1 MGRILPR
8 RTHPSHQPVP
18 DLADRRKF
26 AAPIAGCEGDHMGE
40 TLFTSTFTP
49 DPKSAL
55 DVLAFVL
62 TPIEA
67 FASDPDELE
76 IVAELLGA
84 AKCEAIERWQ
94 ALRSEASRQ

>member
-1 MGRILPR
+1 
-8 RTHPSHQPVP
+8 
-18 DLADRRKF
+18 
-26 AAPIAGCEGDHMGE
+26 MGE
-40 TLFTSTFTP
+40 TLFTSTYTP

-76 IVAELLGA
+76 AVAEILNA
-84 AKCEAIERWQ
+84 AKSEAIERWQ
-94 ALRSEASRQ
+94 SLHSEGRRQ

>member
-1 MGRILPR
+1 
-8 RTHPSHQPVP
+8 
-18 DLADRRKF
+18 
-26 AAPIAGCEGDHMGE
+26 MGE

-49 DPKSAL
+49 DPKNAL

-76 IVAELLGA
+76 VVAELLGA
-84 AKCEAIERWQ
+84 AKLEAIERWRS
-94 ALRSEASRQ
+94 LRSEARLQ

>member
-1 MGRILPR
+1 
-8 RTHPSHQPVP
+8 
-18 DLADRRKF
+18 
-26 AAPIAGCEGDHMGE
+26 MGE
-40 TLFTSTFTP
+40 TLFTSTYTP

-76 IVAELLGA
+76 AVAELLGA
-84 AKCEAIERWQ
+84 AKAEAIERWQ
-94 ALRSEASRQ
+94 NLRSDAKRD